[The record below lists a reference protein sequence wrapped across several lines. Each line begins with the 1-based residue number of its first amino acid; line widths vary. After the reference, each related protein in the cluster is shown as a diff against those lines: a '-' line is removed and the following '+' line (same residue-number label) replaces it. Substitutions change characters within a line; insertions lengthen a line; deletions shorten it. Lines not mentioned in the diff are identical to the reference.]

1 MPVGLYGGA
10 IVVEET
16 TVLRSWAILVSFIL
30 SCTLGEAAQADPND
44 RARELEFR
52 RDREAWMR
60 SERSPLALAG
70 LFWLKAGTNSFGTDP
85 SNDLILPPGS
95 APGRIGRLILSGGK
109 VELVVD
115 NHAAHLRLGNQW
127 IQHGVLKTDVG
138 EVLPDTVYVGDLRLK
153 VIQRGSQFALRLIHV
168 KNPPLL
174 AFSHLDFFEIDP
186 AYKVIGTFLP
196 YRPPRRIKIA
206 SVTGQVEEMDCPGTV
221 HFNLGGR
228 DLILEPILESVDAKE
243 LFFIFKDSTNG
254 IETYA
259 GGRFLYSPLPQ
270 GDRVVLD
277 FNQAHNPYCAY
288 SPYSTCPLPP
298 LSNWLKIPVRA
309 GEKKYPRQ

>member
-1 MPVGLYGGA
+1 MPKPWA
-10 IVVEET
+10 
-16 TVLRSWAILVSFIL
+16 VLISFIL
-30 SCTLGEAAQADPND
+30 PFLGPVTQANPDD
-44 RARELEFR
+44 RALELKFR

-60 SERSPLALAG
+60 SESSPLALAG
-70 LFWLKAGTNSFGTDP
+70 LFWLKVGTNSFGTDS
-85 SNDLILPPGS
+85 SNDLILPPGT
-95 APGRIGRLILSGGK
+95 APGKIGRLILSGGQ

-115 NHAAHLRLGNQW
+115 NSAAHLRLGNK
-127 IQHGVLKTDVG
+127 IVQHSVLKTDAAG
-138 EVLPDTVYVGDLRLK
+138 VLPDVVYMGDLRLK

-168 KNPPLL
+168 KNPPRL

-186 AYKVIGTFLP
+186 AYKVIGTLVP
-196 YRPPRRIKIA
+196 YHPPRPLKIT
-206 SVTGQVEEMDCPGTV
+206 SVTGQVEEMNCPGLV
-221 HFNLGGR
+221 HFTLGGK
-228 DLILEPILESVDAKE
+228 DLTLEPVLETPDARE

-259 GGRFLYSPLPQ
+259 GGRFLYSPLPR
-270 GDRVVLD
+270 GNLVVLD

-288 SPYSTCPLPP
+288 SSYSTCPLPP